1 MGSKK
6 PQLTTS
12 PKQQELSTIIFPQLP
27 KSKSSSSNTFNPLES
42 HPLKSRSSS
51 SSMSI
56 HSSGSSG
63 RSRSNYNSLV
73 HHEASYM
80 SHSGSTKPV
89 RYGSKGGGD
98 SEGLSRSQK
107 ELKDEDARLVYINDP
122 DKTNEAFEFSGN
134 SIQTAKYSILT
145 FIPRNLF
152 EQFHRVAYIYF
163 LIIAILNQ
171 LPQLAVF
178 GRGVSILPLAFVLFV
193 TAVKDAYEDWRR
205 HQSDRIENNRLASVL
220 VSGNSFIE
228 KKWKDIR
235 VGEVIRINANE
246 TIPCDIVLLSTSD
259 PTGVAYVQTIN
270 LDGESNLKTRYAKQ
284 ETYLNK
290 EGSGGLIKCEKP
302 NRNIYGFVANMEI
315 DGKKLPLG
323 SSNIVLRGCELK
335 NTSWALG
342 VAVYCGSETKA
353 MLNSS
358 GAPSKR
364 SRLETR
370 MNFEIIMLS
379 FFLVALCTV
388 TSVCAAVWLKRHR
401 DELNLLPYYRKL
413 DFSEEGEVDSYEY
426 YGWGLEIFFTFLMS
440 VIVFQVMIPI
450 SLYISMELV
459 RVGQAY
465 FMIGDNRMYDEATKS
480 RFQCRALNINEDLG
494 QIKYVFSDK
503 TGTLTENKM
512 EFQCASI
519 WGVDYGSTKSSVEDK
534 QVEYSVQVDG
544 KVLEPK
550 MKVKVNPE
558 LLELSR
564 SGLGND
570 EGKRIRDFFLALATC
585 NTIVPLV
592 VDTPDPDV
600 KLIDYQGESPDEQ
613 ALAYAAAAYGFMLIE
628 RTTGHI
634 VIDIHGKRQR
644 FNVLGMHEF
653 DSDRKRM
660 SVILGY
666 PDNSVTVFV
675 KGADTSMLS
684 VIDKS
689 FNMDLVR
696 ATEAHLH
703 SYSSIGLRTLV
714 IGMREL
720 NASESEQWHA
730 AYEAASTAMF
740 GRAAMLRK
748 VSNIVENN
756 LSILG
761 ASAIEDKLQQGV
773 PEAIESLRAA
783 GIKVWVLTGDKQETA
798 ISIGYSSKLLTSHMT
813 QIIINSNNRESCR
826 KSLQD
831 ALVMAKKLVSTS
843 GATSNIGGSSDAL
856 ATPLALIIDGT
867 SLVHI
872 LDSELEEQ
880 LFQLASKCSIVLC
893 CRVAPLQKAGI
904 VSLVKNRTSD
914 MTLAIGDGANDVS
927 MIQKAD
933 VGVGI
938 SGQEGRQAVMASDFA
953 MGQFRFLVPLLLI
966 HGHWNYQRLGY
977 MILYNF
983 YRNAVL
989 VLVLFWYVLFT
1000 AFTLTTAINEWST
1013 TLYSIIYSSLPT
1025 IIVGILDKDLG
1036 RRTLLRYPQL
1046 YGAGQR
1052 HEAYNKKLFVLTMLD
1067 TLWQS
1072 MVIFWAPLFAYWN
1085 STIDV
1090 ASIGD
1095 LWTFGVVILVNLHLA
1110 MDVIRWYWM
1119 THVAIWGSIVATF
1132 ISVMIIDAIPN
1143 LPGYWAFFHAAGT
1156 RLFWLLL
1163 LGIVI
1168 AALLP
1173 RLVVKFVYQ
1182 YYFPNDIQ
1190 ICREAEKI
1198 GYERVVESGQIEM
1211 LPISD
1216 NPPR

>member
-1 MGSKK
+1 MTPS
-6 PQLTTS
+6 TTA
-12 PKQQELSTIIFPQLP
+12 PDNYQQDPFSVNISELPTSNSNFGNVFNPFENTLV
-27 KSKSSSSNTFNPLES
+27 SSSS
-42 HPLKSRSSS
+42 RR
-51 SSMSI
+51 SSMSNR
-56 HSSGSSG
+56 SSGSK
-63 RSRSNYNSLV
+63 SNNSI
-73 HHEASYM
+73 HEVSL
-80 SHSGSTKPV
+80 SGSASKSIPV
-89 RYGSKGGGD
+89 RYGSKGAD
-98 SEGLSRSQK
+98 SEGLSVSQR
-107 ELKDEDARLVYINDP
+107 ELRDEDARLVYINDP
-122 DKTNEAFEFSGN
+122 LKTNETFLFAGN
-134 SIQTAKYSILT
+134 SIRTSKYSLLS

-152 EQFHRVAYIYF
+152 EQFHRIAYVYF

-178 GRGVSILPLAFVLFV
+178 GRAVSILPLSFVLFV

-205 HQSDRIENNRLASVL
+205 HNSDKVENNRLASVL
-220 VSGNSFIE
+220 VDGNFLE
-228 KKWKDIR
+228 KSWRDVR
-235 VGEVIRINANE
+235 VGEVIKIKANE
-246 TIPCDIVLLSTSD
+246 PIPCDIVLLSTSD

-284 ETYLNK
+284 ETHGK
-290 EGSGGLIKCEKP
+290 EGFGGVIKCEKP
-302 NRNIYGFVANMEI
+302 NRNIYGFLANMEV
-315 DGKKLPLG
+315 DGKKLSLG

-335 NTSWALG
+335 NTTWAIG
-342 VAVYCGSETKA
+342 VAAYCGSETKA
-353 MLNSS
+353 MLNNS

-370 MNFEIIMLS
+370 MNFEIIWLS
-379 FFLVALCTV
+379 FFLVALCTI
-388 TSVCAAVWLKRHR
+388 TSVCAAVWLKRHK

-413 DFSEEGEVDSYEY
+413 DFSEGEVESYEY
-426 YGWGLEIFFTFLMS
+426 YGWGFEVLFTFLMS

-459 RVGQAY
+459 RVGQAF
-465 FMIGDNRMYDEATKS
+465 FMIRDNRMYDEETKS

-503 TGTLTENKM
+503 TGTLTQNKM

-519 WGVDYGSTKSSVEDK
+519 WGVDYSSTENSMEGDQVEHSVE
-534 QVEYSVQVDG
+534 VDG
-544 KVLEPK
+544 KVFRPK

-558 LLELSR
+558 LLQLAR
-564 SGLGND
+564 SGFLNL
-570 EGKRIRDFFLALATC
+570 EGKRIHDFFLALATC
-585 NTIVPLV
+585 NTIVPIV
-592 VDTPDPDV
+592 VDSPDPDV

-628 RTTGHI
+628 RTSGHI
-634 VIDIHGKRQR
+634 VIDIHGQR
-644 FNVLGMHEF
+644 RKFNVLGMHEF

-666 PDNSVTVFV
+666 PDNSVKVFV
-675 KGADTSMLS
+675 KGADASMLN

-714 IGMREL
+714 IGMRDL
-720 NASESEQWHA
+720 NASEFEQWHA
-730 AYEAASTAMF
+730 SFEAASTAVF

-748 VSNIVENN
+748 VSSIVENS

-773 PEAIESLRAA
+773 PESIESLRIA

-798 ISIGYSSKLLTSHMT
+798 ISIGYSSKLLTSKMN
-813 QIIINSNNRESCR
+813 QIIINNNNRAACR

-831 ALVMAKKLVSTS
+831 ALVMSKKLTSTS
-843 GATSNIGGSSDAL
+843 SVANNSGGSSEAN
-856 ATPLALIIDGT
+856 PIALIIDGT

-872 LDSELEEQ
+872 LDSELEEE
-880 LFQLASKCSIVLC
+880 LFQLASRCSVVLC

-904 VSLVKNRTSD
+904 VALVKNRTSD

-927 MIQKAD
+927 MIQMAD

-989 VLVLFWYVLFT
+989 VLVLFWYVLYT

-1013 TLYSIIYSSLPT
+1013 TLYSIVYSSLPT
-1025 IIVGILDKDLG
+1025 IVVAILDKDLG
-1036 RRTLLRYPQL
+1036 KRTLLKYPQL

-1052 HEAYNKKLFVLTMLD
+1052 HEAYNKKLFALTMLD

-1072 MVIFWAPLFAYWN
+1072 MVIFWAPLFAYWS
-1085 STIDV
+1085 STVDV
-1090 ASIGD
+1090 SSIGD

-1110 MDVIRWYWM
+1110 MDVVRWYWV

-1132 ISVMIIDAIPN
+1132 ISVMIIEAFPN
-1143 LPGYWAFFHAAGT
+1143 IPGYWAFFNAAGT
-1156 RLFWLLL
+1156 GLFWLLL
-1163 LGIVI
+1163 LGIII

-1173 RLVVKFVYQ
+1173 RLVVKYVYE

-1198 GYERVVESGQIEM
+1198 EYERAVESAAIEM
-1211 LPISD
+1211 LPIS
-1216 NPPR
+1216 NILPR